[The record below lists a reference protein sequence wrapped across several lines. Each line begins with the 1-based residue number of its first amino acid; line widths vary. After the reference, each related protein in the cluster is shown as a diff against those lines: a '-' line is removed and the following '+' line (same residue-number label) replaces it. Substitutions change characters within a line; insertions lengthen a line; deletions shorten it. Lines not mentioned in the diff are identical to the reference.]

1 MKLKMMILATLL
13 FAGGVQAQNN
23 ANGLLKKVLDKMT
36 AYKDFKANFS
46 YRMDNKEV
54 NIHEKKVG
62 LIFVKG
68 NKYRV
73 ETPEAIIISDGHV
86 QWNLYTES
94 KSGTINEVDTTDLLS
109 GSPGKILSKYVKY
122 KAKYEKV
129 KGNRKSVN
137 RTIVLTDKKEKT
149 YDKIVVKVDASKLL
163 LNSFSLF
170 SKDGNV
176 YTISLSHLKAN
187 LSLPDNTFI
196 LDKQKYKDF
205 DIEDMR

>member
-46 YRMDNKEV
+46 YQMDNKEM

-109 GSPGKILSKYVKY
+109 GSPGKILSKYLKY

-129 KGNRKSVN
+129 KGNRKSIN

-149 YDKIVVKVDASKLL
+149 YDKIVVKVNASKLL

-187 LSLPDNTFI
+187 LSLPENTFI

>member
-36 AYKDFKANFS
+36 AYNDFKANFS
-46 YRMDNKEV
+46 YQMDNKEM

-109 GSPGKILSKYVKY
+109 GSPGKILSKYIKY

-187 LSLPDNTFI
+187 LLLPDNTFI